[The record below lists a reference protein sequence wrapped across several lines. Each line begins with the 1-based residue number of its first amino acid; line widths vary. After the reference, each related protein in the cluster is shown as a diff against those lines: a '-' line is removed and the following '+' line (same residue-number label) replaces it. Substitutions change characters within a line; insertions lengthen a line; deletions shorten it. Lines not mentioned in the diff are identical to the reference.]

1 MIDARG
7 GERVDQRV
15 PELLG
20 FGIELLVVPRPL
32 PRGRVRHGDRR
43 RRFGGG
49 DGGDHQSNRV

>member
-7 GERVDQRV
+7 GERLDQRL

-20 FGIELLVVPRPL
+20 FGIELLVGARPL

-43 RRFGGG
+43 RRLG
-49 DGGDHQSNRV
+49 DGDGRDYQSH